1 MKIIDKNLSLY
12 SVQNHSNITY
22 LNKPVKDLT
31 DSVAFKSRLKT
42 GKSLLKLTGGINS
55 DTVKTL
61 DKINDP
67 LEFLKASYS
76 LIRKTLGFS
85 EEIAPLVTLEKL
97 DKNLYAAYNLNS
109 NTIYFNREYTNLAK
123 PELFSYLRHEFRHTE
138 QCYNALRT
146 KGVMDKAVDMLA
158 DNTERV
164 NLNNFR
170 SFIKENTVDNII
182 ELSKNN
188 KINDEFF
195 ALALKAKQ
203 TMGKGENNYKM
214 FEAELYEAE
223 LPLVKQCWKE
233 LQTKIIN
240 CMGIIPQDSKKAK
253 ESERL
258 FLSMMKQ
265 PEAGSLQYCFSEHEL
280 DAFGVQ
286 GLTYIKYL
294 LSRLL

>member
-12 SVQNHSNITY
+12 SVQNRSNSTY
-22 LNKPVKDLT
+22 VNKPVKDLT
-31 DSVAFKSRLKT
+31 DSVAFTSRLKT
-42 GKSLLKLTGGINS
+42 GKTLLKLTGGINS

-61 DKINDP
+61 DKINEP
-67 LEFLKASYS
+67 LEFLEASYS

-85 EEIAPLVTLEKL
+85 EEIAPPVTLEKL
-97 DKNLYAAYNLNS
+97 DKNLCAVYMPNS
-109 NTIYFNREYTNLAK
+109 NMIYFNSEYQNLAK
-123 PELFSYLRHEFRHTE
+123 PELFSYLRHELRHTE
-138 QCYNALRT
+138 QCYNGMRT
-146 KGVMDKAVDMLA
+146 KGFMDKAVDMLA

-170 SFIKENTVDNII
+170 NFIKENSVDNLI

-188 KINDEFF
+188 EIDDEFM

-203 TMGKGENNYKM
+203 SMGKGENNYKM
-214 FEAELYEAE
+214 FEEELYDAE
-223 LPLVKQCWKE
+223 YPIIKHVWKE

-240 CMGIIPQDSKKAK
+240 SLGIIPEGAKKAK

-265 PEAGSLQYCFSEHEL
+265 PECGSVQYYFSEHEA